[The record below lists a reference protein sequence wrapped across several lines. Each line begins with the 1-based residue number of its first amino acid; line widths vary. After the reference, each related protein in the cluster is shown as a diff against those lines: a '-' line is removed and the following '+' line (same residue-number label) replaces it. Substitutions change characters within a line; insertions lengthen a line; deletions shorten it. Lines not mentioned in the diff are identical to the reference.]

1 MSEPI
6 SKRKGLVLTDISS
19 NFIYYPPYNRSMMR
33 PIILKPSRNILDT
46 SNY

>member
-6 SKRKGLVLTDISS
+6 SKHKRLVLTDISS

-33 PIILKPSRNILDT
+33 PTILKPCRNILDI